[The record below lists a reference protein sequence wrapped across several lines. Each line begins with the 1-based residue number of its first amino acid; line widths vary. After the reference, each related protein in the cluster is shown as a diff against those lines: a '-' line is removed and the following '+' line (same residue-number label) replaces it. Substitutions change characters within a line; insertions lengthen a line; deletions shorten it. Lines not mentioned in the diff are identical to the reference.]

1 MTKKKRENLGVA
13 LEGCGESE
21 VIRKIEHELDPGHC
35 SVSCCE
41 GHRAPEFPPTAVW
54 APPAGQRRKKQQAQ
68 TQRGVADK
76 TPGDRWT
83 QIDGLEKKLSQCRRD
98 LEVVNSRLCGAELSS
113 EARRSLEKEKSSLM
127 NKASNYEKELKL
139 LRQENRKNMLL
150 SVAIFL
156 LLTVIYAYW
165 AL

>member
-1 MTKKKRENLGVA
+1 
-13 LEGCGESE
+13 
-21 VIRKIEHELDPGHC
+21 
-35 SVSCCE
+35 
-41 GHRAPEFPPTAVW
+41 
-54 APPAGQRRKKQQAQ
+54 
-68 TQRGVADK
+68 
-76 TPGDRWT
+76 
-83 QIDGLEKKLSQCRRD
+83 
-98 LEVVNSRLCGAELSS
+98 
-113 EARRSLEKEKSSLM
+113 M

>member
-13 LEGCGESE
+13 LE
-21 VIRKIEHELDPGHC
+21 
-35 SVSCCE
+35 
-41 GHRAPEFPPTAVW
+41 
-54 APPAGQRRKKQQAQ
+54 
-68 TQRGVADK
+68 
-76 TPGDRWT
+76 
-83 QIDGLEKKLSQCRRD
+83 IDGLEKQLSQCRRD
-98 LEVVNSRLCGAELSS
+98 LEVVNSRLCGVELSS
-113 EARRSLEKEKSSLM
+113 EARRSLEREKSSLM